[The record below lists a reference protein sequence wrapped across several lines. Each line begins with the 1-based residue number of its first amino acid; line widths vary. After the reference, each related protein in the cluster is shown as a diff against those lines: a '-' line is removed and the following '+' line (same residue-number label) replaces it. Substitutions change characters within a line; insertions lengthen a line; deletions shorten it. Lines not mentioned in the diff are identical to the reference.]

1 MDTLD
6 IQQLRAF
13 REVARRR
20 SFSGAAKALFVSQPA
35 VSRQISSLEAEISM
49 PLFLRMGNHIVL
61 TDPGRKLLVY
71 AEEALQTLEQAART
85 MQNLQDLRQGMVT
98 VGADTYLSK
107 YFLPRFVGE
116 FYRRYPGLQ
125 LRVLT
130 YPQDKLPEILADG
143 RADLA
148 YFCGEPGE
156 AALLTQEQI
165 YWERLCFVAPG
176 PLGPDIVANLKKYT
190 PFIYPPDVGS
200 LTKGYLK
207 VLPQDMTQK
216 DLPIVIESLEGI
228 KTAILSGTGCSIL
241 PENLIRVEMEHGYL
255 HASPVG
261 LSCPVIMTYPKDA
274 PLAHP
279 VLLFMGLMRKSLN

>member
-1 MDTLD
+1 MD

-13 REVARRR
+13 REVARRH

-35 VSRQISSLEAEISM
+35 VSRQISSLEAEIGM
-49 PLFLRMGNHIVL
+49 PLFVRMGNHIVL

-71 AEEALQTLEQAART
+71 AEEVLQTLEQAARAL
-85 MQNLQDLRQGMVT
+85 QNLQDLRQGMVT
-98 VGADTYLSK
+98 VAADAYLSK
-107 YFLPRFVGE
+107 YFLPRFAGE
-116 FYRRYPGLQ
+116 FNRRYPGLQ

-156 AALLTQEQI
+156 AVLLTQEQI
-165 YWERLCFVAPG
+165 CWERLCFVAPG
-176 PLGPDIVANLKKYT
+176 PIGSDIAANLKKYT

-200 LTKGYLK
+200 LTKGYRK
-207 VLPQDMTQK
+207 VLPQDITQEG
-216 DLPIVIESLEGI
+216 LPIVIESLEGI
-228 KTAILSGTGCSIL
+228 KTAIISGTGCSIL
-241 PENLIRVEMEHGYL
+241 PENLIRVEMDHGYL
-255 HASPVG
+255 HAASVG

-274 PLAHP
+274 RLAHP
-279 VLLFMGLMRKSLN
+279 VLLFMGVIRKYSNS